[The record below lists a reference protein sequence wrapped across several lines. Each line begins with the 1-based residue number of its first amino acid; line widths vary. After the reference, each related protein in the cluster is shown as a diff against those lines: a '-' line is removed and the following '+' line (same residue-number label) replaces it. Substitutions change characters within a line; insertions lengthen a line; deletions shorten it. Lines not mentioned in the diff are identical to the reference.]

1 MTFGA
6 GGIMKQSYSALG
18 GKFEYLNSDCG
29 YEQWSQ
35 YLIDALASLGAGES
49 GVDIGCG
56 NGYFTRA
63 LYRAGK
69 DVCGVDISEQ
79 MLDRAKQLAAAEGV
93 RAEFLLG
100 DITKLKLIRRVNF
113 AVAVNDC
120 LNYVPPQKLHAA
132 FSHVRGC
139 LKKGGAFIF
148 DISSQYK
155 LKNVLGNNLF
165 SEDLED
171 ITYIWF
177 NKFLGDRVVMDITVF
192 TPAGGGLFRRD
203 DERHVQ
209 YVHTV
214 QSVSE
219 ALANSGFEL
228 LRTEGHLGEP
238 LKENSLRINFIC
250 RAK

>member
-1 MTFGA
+1 
-6 GGIMKQSYSALG
+6 
-18 GKFEYLNSDCG
+18 
-29 YEQWSQ
+29 
-35 YLIDALASLGAGES
+35 
-49 GVDIGCG
+49 V
-56 NGYFTRA
+56 
-63 LYRAGK
+63 
-69 DVCGVDISEQ
+69 
-79 MLDRAKQLAAAEGV
+79 
-93 RAEFLLG
+93 LG
-100 DITKLKLIRRVNF
+100 D
-113 AVAVNDC
+113 
-120 LNYVPPQKLHAA
+120 
-132 FSHVRGC
+132 
-139 LKKGGAFIF
+139 
-148 DISSQYK
+148 
-155 LKNVLGNNLF
+155 NLF